1 MSARAAAP
9 DFATLTVEQKG
20 AVLIARHSSPPHHFV
35 TTAFVKDLDE
45 LTRAVDA
52 DDSVRAVV
60 LTGSEQAFF
69 LTHADPGE
77 LGGAMTAPLPPVA
90 PRLLRPG
97 WRATRTLMRLPG
109 ALRLTESVNNPV
121 LQALAWGYRWRQTI
135 LRMNNSSTVY
145 LAAIN
150 GTTTGG
156 GHEIA
161 LACDLRFV
169 SDASDL
175 RLGQIEILAG
185 LIPGGGGTQRLPR
198 MLGTARALEHM
209 LEGAPI
215 TAQQAFELGLVNA
228 IVPDTDLLNHTCHTA
243 ARLARRSPAA
253 VRAIKQLTYFA
264 TSERFED
271 ALDAE
276 MANFVKAGT
285 QPGMKDALAAFA
297 SDLAESGHSPLAS
310 ADLRW
315 VEGNRIQ
322 LQAHPN
328 TGGTR

>member
-1 MSARAAAP
+1 MTAVAVAELEL
-9 DFATLTVEQKG
+9 DTLTLERDG

-35 TTAFVKDLDE
+35 TMAFVKDLDE
-45 LTRAVDA
+45 LTQAVDA

-60 LTGSEQAFF
+60 LTGSEQGFF

-77 LGGAMTAPLPPVA
+77 LGGAMTAPLPPV
-90 PRLLRPG
+90 PPQLLRSG
-97 WRATRTLMRLPG
+97 WRATRTIMRLPG
-109 ALRLTESVNNPV
+109 VLRLTESASSPV
-121 LQALAWGYRWRQTI
+121 FQALAWGYRWRQTI

-169 SDASDL
+169 SDSPDL

-209 LEGAPI
+209 LEGTPI
-215 TAQQAFELGLVNA
+215 TAQQALDLGLVNA
-228 IVPDTDLLNHTCHTA
+228 IVPEKDLLNHTRHIA
-243 ARLARRSPAA
+243 ARLGRRSPTA

-264 TSERFED
+264 ADQSLQSG
-271 ALDAE
+271 LDTE
-276 MANFVKAGT
+276 MAGFVRAGT
-285 QPGMKDALAAFA
+285 LPGMKDVLTAFTH
-297 SDLAESGHSPLAS
+297 DLTESGHSPLAG
-310 ADLRW
+310 ADPRW
-315 VEGNRIQ
+315 VDGKRV
-322 LQAHPN
+322 
-328 TGGTR
+328 